1 MTRSCTSHGSSLKLT
16 YLSNHVKSS
25 LCLTS
30 AAMCLYLWTSFGPH
44 FFTSFFFSFQL
55 LQPDSGVW
63 CSSVRHR
70 EPDGRDS
77 NLSCPWFFLS
87 SHHNSAF
94 FRLLHVCALF
104 QLTCISVQNLFGT
117 SFSLKTLTES
127 KEFLVRKKVFLRAWE
142 QFLTCSVGLYL
153 AKRVQNAQTQAR
165 QQTDGRKSDRR
176 LSIGYKAYCFW
187 RFAVFFVKVI

>member
-1 MTRSCTSHGSSLKLT
+1 MLPFSKRLAQKTSHHLFIQSKVKPRPIVTRSCTSSHGSYMKLT

-25 LCLTS
+25 LCFTS

-44 FFTSFFFSFQL
+44 FFTSFFCSSQL

-63 CSSVRHR
+63 CSSVWHR

-87 SHHNSAF
+87 GHHNSAF

-117 SFSLKTLTES
+117 SFSLKTLSES
-127 KEFLVRKKVFLRAWE
+127 KEFLVGRFFTRMRILDMQCWTL
-142 QFLTCSVGLYL
+142 FS
-153 AKRVQNAQTQAR
+153 QAS
-165 QQTDGRKSDRR
+165 TKCPNTS
-176 LSIGYKAYCFW
+176 
-187 RFAVFFVKVI
+187 